1 MTPNALIATFN
12 AWLAKVDGKKIEAI
26 DGSNLYQCYD
36 LAVSWL
42 DALGIPRLASGGSV
56 FPHLHAYQ
64 IYTVWSGEKLKHFT
78 RHENTPDAMPQK
90 GDLIIWGN
98 TYGTSG
104 HVAVATDN
112 VDLKAFWAV
121 TQNDPLGSAT
131 FVRRYNY
138 NHILGWLRFKTESET
153 TTPVINP
160 DTSMRDFDTH
170 LEQSIKDKSRVS
182 FYKDDRKR
190 VIDDLIKS
198 EIMFREQAT
207 KLSKSYDEIGKLK
220 EKIEEKQEDIQ
231 LLQDQKRELEQAKTK
246 EMKEF
251 QAEIKSLQKE
261 VDKERD
267 KALKLDIKLTEQT
280 ERISSLDQRVL
291 ELGRD
296 LDKATNSV
304 DDEILSRVMQERDEA
319 LSRVVELQNNPL
331 IKLWDIF
338 NFLKQKHK

>member
-1 MTPNALIATFN
+1 MTPNKLIATFN
-12 AWLAKVDGKKIEAI
+12 TWLAKVDGKKVETV
-26 DGSNLYQCYD
+26 DPTNKYQCVD

-42 DALGIPRLASGGSV
+42 DALGIPRLAGGSSI

-64 IYTVWSGEKLKHFT
+64 IYTVWSGEKLKYFT
-78 RHENTPDAMPQK
+78 RHANTPDAMPQK
-90 GDLIIWGN
+90 GDLIVWGS

-104 HVAVATDN
+104 HVAVCTDN
-112 VDLKAFWAV
+112 VDLNAFWAV
-121 TQNDPLGSAT
+121 SQNDPIGSAT

-138 NHILGWLRFKTESET
+138 NHVLGWLRYKTVSET

-190 VIDDLIKS
+190 VIDDLLKL
-198 EIMFREQAT
+198 EYELGQQAQKMAKAT
-207 KLSKSYDEIGKLK
+207 DEIGQLK
-220 EKIEEKQEDIQ
+220 DKVAERDEDIA
-231 LLQDQKRELEQAKTK
+231 LLLDQKRELENAKTK

-251 QAEIKSLQKE
+251 QSEIKRLQKE

-267 KALKLDIKLTEQT
+267 KALKLDVKLTEQT

-291 ELGRD
+291 ELGRE
-296 LDKATNSV
+296 LEKASVGV
-304 DDEILSRVMQERDEA
+304 DDEILGRVMQERDDA
-319 LSRVVELQNNPL
+319 LSKLVELQDNPL

-338 NFLKQKHK
+338 NFLRKRNK